1 MVSHARSAGLDA
13 KKYLTNNDAFTF
25 FSNLQDSHYLVN
37 TGLTGTNVMDIQV
50 LLIHPSLWEWI
61 LVLGTFQASDGAS
74 FIHVTHQKLD
84 LFLIPFGAK
93 T

>member
-50 LLIHPSLWEWI
+50 LLIHPSL
-61 LVLGTFQASDGAS
+61 
-74 FIHVTHQKLD
+74 
-84 LFLIPFGAK
+84 
-93 T
+93 